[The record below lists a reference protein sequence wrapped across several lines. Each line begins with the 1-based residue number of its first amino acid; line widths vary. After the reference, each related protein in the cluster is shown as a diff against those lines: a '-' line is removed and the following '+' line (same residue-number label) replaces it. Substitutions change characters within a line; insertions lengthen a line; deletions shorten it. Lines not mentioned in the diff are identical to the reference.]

1 MQNANTKRRHPFKE
15 LKRMFDADKLP
26 LDYLWRNVKDA
37 ESATF
42 LDGIHKNVQKHFPD
56 GTVLSKKQLKVLRT
70 DLFIVPCSDKE
81 KIHYH
86 SKFDCQEYCPA
97 CVAHRKRNS
106 LMKTFTVTNDMEC
119 ECAIC
124 METGGNFAQLDCK
137 HKFHTDCISTWLV
150 QSVTCPCCRKNY
162 E

>member
-1 MQNANTKRRHPFKE
+1 MQNANTKRRHSFKE

-26 LDYLWRNVKDA
+26 LDYLWNNVKDV
-37 ESATF
+37 EMNTF
-42 LDGIHKNVQKHFPD
+42 IDGIHKNVQKHFPD
-56 GTVLSKKQLKVLRT
+56 GTVLSKKQLKVLRK

-86 SKFDCQEYCPA
+86 SKFDCQEYCDA